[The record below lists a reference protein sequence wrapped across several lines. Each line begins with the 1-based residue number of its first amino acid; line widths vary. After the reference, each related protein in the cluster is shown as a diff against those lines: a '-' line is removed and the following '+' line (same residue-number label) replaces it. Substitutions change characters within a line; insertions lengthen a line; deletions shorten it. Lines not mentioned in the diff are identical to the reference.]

1 MSLERY
7 GVAFELWQAGYQIQ
21 AICELV
27 GMSRASFYRW
37 RRRQAGSGFPDL
49 KYLGS
54 RDPAGDAQLL
64 ANIREIKLHHP
75 FWGYRRVRAWL
86 KYRQDLPVGHKRVY
100 RLMKENGLLVPQ
112 KRYRAKRQPS
122 GQKPRAQRPGQFWGI
137 DMTKFIIPGLGW
149 AYLVIVLDWFSR
161 KVVGWQ
167 LSWRCRTQ
175 EWRQALEDAVLQ
187 EFPHGVRGQ
196 GLKLVSDNGC
206 QPTSRSF
213 LKVTAI
219 LDIEQIFTSYNN
231 PKGNAET
238 ERFMR
243 TLKEELLWLEEFDG
257 LEEAREKL
265 SAWIDFYNK
274 DYLHSAL
281 GYKSPEEYERLF
293 QKTNLEKAA

>member
-1 MSLERY
+1 
-7 GVAFELWQAGYQIQ
+7 VASELQQAGYQVQ
-21 AICELV
+21 TICEIV
-27 GMSRASFYRW
+27 GVSRSSYYRW
-37 RRRQAGSGFPDL
+37 RRRQAWAGSPAL
-49 KYLGS
+49 KLLGS
-54 RDPAGDAQLL
+54 REPVGDAQIL
-64 ANIREIKLHHP
+64 ASIKAIKLSHP

-86 KYRQDLPVGHKRVY
+86 KYREGLPVGYKRIY
-100 RLMKENGLLVPQ
+100 RLMKENNFLVPQ
-112 KRYRAKRQPS
+112 KRYQAKRQS
-122 GQKPRAQRPGQFWGI
+122 TSRKPRAESPGQFWGI

-187 EFPHGVRGQ
+187 EFPQGVRGQ

-206 QPTSRSF
+206 QPTSGSF

-219 LDIEQIFTSYNN
+219 LDIEQIFTSFNN

-243 TLKEELLWLEEFDG
+243 TLKEELLWLEEFAG
-257 LEEAREKL
+257 LENARKKL

-274 DYLHSAL
+274 DYPHSAL

>member
-1 MSLERY
+1 VDSL
-7 GVAFELWQAGYQIQ
+7 ACWLKDSGYSAT
-21 AICELV
+21 AICTAL
-27 GMSRASFYRW
+27 GWPRATFYR
-37 RRRQAGSGFPDL
+37 RLRAGQGAGSPAL
-49 KYLGS
+49 KLLGS
-54 RDPAGDAQLL
+54 RDPVGDAQLL
-64 ANIREIKLHHP
+64 ASIKEIKQKHP

-86 KYRQDLPVGHKRVY
+86 KYREGLPVGYKRIY
-100 RLMKENGLLVPQ
+100 RLMKENDLLVPQ
-112 KRYRAKRQPS
+112 KRYRAKRQPE
-122 GQKPRAQRPGQFWGI
+122 GRKPRAQRPGQFWGI

-175 EWRQALEDAVLQ
+175 EWREALEEAVLQ

-206 QPTSRSF
+206 QPSSGAF
-213 LKVTAI
+213 LKMTAT
-219 LDIEQIFTSYNN
+219 LDIEQIFTSFNN

-243 TLKEELLWLEEFDG
+243 TLKEELLWLEEFAALD
-257 LEEAREKL
+257 EAREKL
-265 SAWIDFYNK
+265 AAWIAFYNN

-281 GYKSPEEYERLF
+281 GYRSPQEYERF
-293 QKTNLEKAA
+293 YQAGNLGKAA